1 MSSPILPKS
10 INVNNFKYSEVKIL
24 ASGAKS
30 VYINYGT
37 GKLRIQTPV
46 MFLPYGVNEGGFED
60 KNAKVDIKKN
70 GDKKADKKY
79 DLTLS
84 FKGHEENPK
93 IDAFLS
99 KLREIENKIID
110 DAFEYRQSWFKD
122 DFDDNKAFVARL
134 FSPII
139 KIDKDKNTG
148 KVVGKYPPTIRFK
161 LPYDNENDRFSF
173 NSFNMNGETINLLD
187 IITKLKSGKA
197 QLIVE
202 LNSIWFAGGKFGC
215 TWKLITGKFQRSINN
230 DISFIEDSDTEKVKD
245 DEDEE
250 NDKDDEEEIKEIVSN
265 LNDTTIDNSDDDA
278 IIDDNHDK
286 SQEQVEKVPAV
297 EKKKGRG
304 ATKK

>member
-1 MSSPILPKS
+1 MSSPILPK
-10 INVNNFKYSEVKIL
+10 NVNVSNFKYSEVKTL

-37 GKLRIQTPV
+37 GKLRMQTPV

-60 KNAKVDIKKN
+60 KNAKVDVN
-70 GDKKADKKY
+70 KKADKKF
-79 DLTLS
+79 DITLS

-93 IDAFLS
+93 IEAFLN
-99 KLREIENKIID
+99 KLKEVETKIID
-110 DAFEYRQSWFKD
+110 DAFQYRQSWFKD

-139 KIDKDKNTG
+139 KVDKDKNTG

-161 LPYDNENDRFSF
+161 LPYDNENERFSF

-215 TWKLITGKFQRSINN
+215 TWKLITGKFQRSISN
-230 DISFIEDSDTEKVKD
+230 DINFIEDSDTENVKEEEEEEED
-245 DEDEE
+245 DELKEIADSLNETKVS
-250 NDKDDEEEIKEIVSN
+250 NSDDEEYSEPVAKDE
-265 LNDTTIDNSDDDA
+265 
-278 IIDDNHDK
+278 
-286 SQEQVEKVPAV
+286 EQTSVQAPV
-297 EKKKGRG
+297 EKKKAGRG
-304 ATKK
+304 AKK